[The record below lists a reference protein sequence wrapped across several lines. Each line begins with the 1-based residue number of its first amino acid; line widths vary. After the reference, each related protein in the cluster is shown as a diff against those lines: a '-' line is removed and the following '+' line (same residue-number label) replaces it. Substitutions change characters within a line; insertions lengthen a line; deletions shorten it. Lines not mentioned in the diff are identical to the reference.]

1 MNDIIMH
8 ITSWCGDSQLLTLF
22 SCGIDVA
29 TFARSDQWWLL
40 RISNLLGKSISV
52 SNQVASWKNVYHSL
66 LYVLNPVILDNEQQ
80 DRDPY
85 LHVHQAPVLHTEI
98 ATVEIML
105 QVFDPTRH
113 GYTLLCHACR
123 SGRADVVKLLLQDFR
138 IDPTNRITGG
148 YLCGL
153 ACRFDRIE
161 VLRVLM
167 IDERFLIECKL
178 LRDTFKSF
186 KRTNATVQLLLESF

>member
-1 MNDIIMH
+1 MNDVLMH
-8 ITSWCGDSQLLTLF
+8 ITSWCGDAELATLF
-22 SCGIDVA
+22 SCGLDIA

-40 RISNLLGKSISV
+40 RISNLLGKSV
-52 SNQVASWKNVYHSL
+52 CFTNPVASWKDVYHSL
-66 LYVLNPVILDNEQQ
+66 LYALNPVILHNEQQ
-80 DRDPY
+80 DRDAY
-85 LHVHQAPVLHTEI
+85 LHIHQAPVLRIEM

-113 GYTLLCHACR
+113 GYILLCYACR
-123 SGRADVVKLLLQDFR
+123 SGCAHIVKLLLQDSR
-138 IDPTNRITGG
+138 IDLTNCISGG

-153 ACRFDRIE
+153 ACRFNRIE

-167 IDERFLIECKL
+167 IDERFVGECKL

-186 KRTNATVQLLLESF
+186 KGTNATVQLLLDSF